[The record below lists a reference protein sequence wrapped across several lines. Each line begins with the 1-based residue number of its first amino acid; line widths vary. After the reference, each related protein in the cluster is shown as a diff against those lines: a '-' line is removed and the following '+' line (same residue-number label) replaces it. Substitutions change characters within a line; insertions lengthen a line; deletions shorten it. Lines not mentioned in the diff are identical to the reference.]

1 MSTSNVLLLPGLMCD
16 RAVWEGQLAA
26 LTGRFACTVADY
38 GEADSIE
45 EMAEVALRGLPP
57 GPLSVAGHSMG
68 GRVAL
73 ELVRRVPQRIARLA
87 LLDTGYEAR
96 PAGEIGQEEARKRQ
110 RLLDLARAQG
120 MRVMGREWVQR
131 MVHPAR
137 LTDTVL
143 IEAILAMIERKSPE
157 VFAAQIGALLNR
169 PGAQSLLERI
179 ACPTLVL
186 CGREDAWSPL
196 ARHETMARAI
206 RGASLVIVE
215 DSGHMST
222 MEQPEAVTAA
232 LLEWLERE

>member
-1 MSTSNVLLLPGLMCD
+1 MSAANVVLLPGLMCD
-16 RAVWEGQLAA
+16 RAVWAPQLAV
-26 LTGRFACTVADY
+26 LTQRFACTVADY
-38 GEADSIE
+38 GAADSIE
-45 EMAEVALRGLPP
+45 AMAEVALAAAPA

-96 PAGEIGQEEARKRQ
+96 DAGEAGQDEARKRQ

-137 LTDTVL
+137 LTDAVL
-143 IEAILAMIERKSPE
+143 IEAILAMIERKTPE
-157 VFAAQIGALLNR
+157 LFAAQIRALLNR
-169 PGAQSLLERI
+169 PGAESLLEQI

-186 CGREDAWSPL
+186 CGRQDAWSPL
-196 ARHETMARAI
+196 ARHEIMARAVP
-206 RGASLVIVE
+206 GASLVTVE

-222 MEQPEAVTAA
+222 MEQPAAVNAA
-232 LLEWLERE
+232 LLEWLKRG